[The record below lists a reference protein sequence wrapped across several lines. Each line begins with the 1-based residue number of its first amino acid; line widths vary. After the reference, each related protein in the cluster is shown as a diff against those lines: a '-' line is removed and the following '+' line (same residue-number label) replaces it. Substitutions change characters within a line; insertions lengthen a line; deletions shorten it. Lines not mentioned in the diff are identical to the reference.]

1 MIDFNRKL
9 KPHTKRSNSS
19 REESQSCAA
28 KEDRQVFAKLSK
40 LVLWTAVEGGGSSV
54 NRKVAVEDSLKNYFL
69 VER

>member
-40 LVLWTAVEGGGSSV
+40 LVLWTAVEGGGS
-54 NRKVAVEDSLKNYFL
+54 
-69 VER
+69 